1 MAEEVKKGSL
11 HSWHHRIYG
20 DTYGICTAP
29 GCASRRTQPDGAGEP
44 GDTTAGRYFVIP

>member
-1 MAEEVKKGSL
+1 MAEEVKKRSL

-29 GCASRRTQPDGAGEP
+29 GCAGPHTQPDGVGEP
-44 GDTTAGRYFVIP
+44 HHTTDGRYFAIP